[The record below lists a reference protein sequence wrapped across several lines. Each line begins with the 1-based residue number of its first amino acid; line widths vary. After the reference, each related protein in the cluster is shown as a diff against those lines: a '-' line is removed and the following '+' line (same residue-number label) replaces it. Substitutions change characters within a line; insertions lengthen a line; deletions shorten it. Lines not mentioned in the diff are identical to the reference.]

1 MTFVESEAAPAPQ
14 PKAPPRTVKGK
25 LAAGRFVVSVEIDP
39 PRTLAMRR
47 TLEQATQ
54 MKELGADCINVGDS
68 PMAETRMSAI
78 TVASLM
84 KQAGI
89 EPIVHV
95 STRDRNLMALQSD
108 LLGAHAWGL
117 RNFLCIKGDDHALGA
132 YGDKVKPVWNINA
145 LDLMRVLKGFNAG
158 HDVIGKPVGSRA
170 RFHVGAALNP
180 CATDL
185 EAEVKLARNKI
196 RAGADFFLTQAVFDS
211 AMIER
216 VLELLGSSHPPIIMG
231 VWPLHSPRQCD
242 FLEANRIST
251 VPSHI
256 REAIEGAGD
265 GAEQQGLELAHR
277 LLESVRPLVQGVYLV
292 PSFGRMT
299 GIGELVAA
307 ARRLAD
313 GVA

>member
-25 LAAGRFVVSVEIDP
+25 LAAGRFIVSVEIDP

-47 TLEQATQ
+47 TLETAAH

-78 TVASLM
+78 AVGALM

-117 RNFLCIKGDDHALGA
+117 RNFLCIKGDNHALGA

-145 LDLMRVLKGFNAG
+145 LDLMRLLKGFNAG
-158 HDVIGKPVGSRA
+158 HDAIDKPVGTGA

-180 CATDL
+180 CAADL

-196 RAGADFFLTQAVFDS
+196 RAGADFFLTQAVFD
-211 AMIER
+211 AATIER
-216 VLELLGSSHPPIIMG
+216 VLELLGPSHPPIIMG
-231 VWPLHSPRQCD
+231 VWPLHSERQCD
-242 FLEANRIST
+242 FLEENHISSIPPH
-251 VPSHI
+251 V
-256 REAIEGAGD
+256 RAAIEGAGG
-265 GAEQQGLELAHR
+265 GAEQQGLELAQK
-277 LLESVRPLVQGVYLV
+277 LVESVRHLVQGVYFV
-292 PSFGRMT
+292 PSFGRTT
-299 GIGELVAA
+299 GIGELVVA